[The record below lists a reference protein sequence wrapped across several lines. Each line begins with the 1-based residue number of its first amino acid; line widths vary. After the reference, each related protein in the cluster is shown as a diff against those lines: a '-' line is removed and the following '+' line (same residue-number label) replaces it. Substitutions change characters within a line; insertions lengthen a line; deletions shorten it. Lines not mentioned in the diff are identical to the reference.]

1 MKGFGD
7 SGRNEDLDGA
17 GIGGVK
23 LRSGEASNRTRE
35 RSESNS
41 GLWTVF
47 NKVISFCTKIVHTL
61 FLIFLQAI

>member
-41 GLWTVF
+41 GLWTVC
-47 NKVISFCTKIVHTL
+47 NKVFLVVHENCTYTVS
-61 FLIFLQAI
+61 IFKTI